1 VQTRQEANTPIDRL
15 KERHMRLITD
25 QELNTMST
33 ESKRRRHQE
42 LDRKLAVA
50 SQRGWSCA
58 HRIEASRA
66 KVHAAIQQDVEQG
79 RDTEARTDKRRV
91 RGAARASS

>member
-1 VQTRQEANTPIDRL
+1 
-15 KERHMRLITD
+15 MRLITD
-25 QELNTMST
+25 QELSTMST

-42 LDRKLAVA
+42 LDRKLVVA

-66 KVHAAIQQDVEQG
+66 KVHAAIQRDIEQG
-79 RDTEARTDKRRV
+79 RDTQVRTEKRRG
-91 RGAARASS
+91 RGANRASN